1 MECEVRA
8 ILAEM
13 NKLRMS
19 RMVFAA
25 KSQDLI
31 AHEPKIIWM
40 NNVIELSGVQFG
52 LKSYAWFQNDFSMIA
67 DRNCTTRSS
76 IAT

>member
-25 KSQDLI
+25 NSQDILRTDQ
-31 AHEPKIIWM
+31 K
-40 NNVIELSGVQFG
+40 LSGPVETLYF
-52 LKSYAWFQNDFSMIA
+52 AHAEF
-67 DRNCTTRSS
+67 NC
-76 IAT
+76 